1 MTRGPQLEPA
11 PELTQSQRS
20 AAARLAYALESP
32 GAVALLCGPRGVGKS
47 LVLSHVA
54 ATRSAGGVACLPC
67 TARDGVPAQ
76 TTAGILLVDDAH
88 LVTAGELAALVETWR
103 RRVPAGGLVLAGEG
117 RLLTLVARDER
128 LEQAIVLRAVLRS
141 FTLAESNLA
150 VGARLEEAC
159 VPDDRAAVV
168 RAIHEIAAG
177 IPAQVVRLAELV
189 RTVAASTPAGR
200 LTPDHVEAVHRRLS
214 PQAA

>member
-1 MTRGPQLEPA
+1 MMRDPQLEPA
-11 PELTQSQRS
+11 LVLTQAQRS
-20 AAARLAYALESP
+20 AVARLAYALESP
-32 GAVALLCGPRGVGKS
+32 AAAALLCGPRGVGKT

-54 ATRSAGGVACLPC
+54 AARSAGGVACLRC
-67 TARDGVPAQ
+67 TARDGVPAHAS
-76 TTAGILLVDDAH
+76 AGVLLVDDAH
-88 LVTAGELAALVETWR
+88 LVTAGELAAIVETWR

-128 LEQAIVLRAVLRS
+128 LEHAMVLRAVLRS
-141 FTLAESNLA
+141 FTLAESKLA
-150 VGARLEEAC
+150 VAAWLEKAC
-159 VPDDRAAVV
+159 VSDDQAAVV

-189 RTVAASTPAGR
+189 RAVAASIPAGR